1 MHLIKQHKLTAF
13 FVIYFC
19 FTLASNFVHAVTPAF
34 LQHIN
39 CPNSMFGF
47 AFAAMAFGQF
57 ITSALWGKI
66 GDKIGY
72 AKGTA
77 LGFIGYAVS
86 AILFSMAKSWHL
98 VIIARF
104 IGGMS
109 IASTRVNSMAY
120 LTSIDAPSE
129 DRNKLLVI
137 YASMQSIGGAFG
149 FLIGGVIGDRNIYYS
164 FYAQFATLL
173 LISLMTYLLVKE
185 HANFKKSDTKLTIRD
200 VNPMTSIISSMKMI
214 NLSIGVFL
222 ASALLTMFASSGF
235 DQNFNY
241 FLRVK
246 FNFAPSSSGMFK
258 AVVGLISLT
267 INLTLNMWIV
277 KKTNISKSMCV
288 TIFMAGVSI
297 FAMLASTNT
306 TMVLV
311 FALCYYAFYSMF
323 NPLQQAVMLK
333 NDDASSKGAV
343 AGLFNAAKSF
353 GMMTG
358 PTFAGLIFDINPDY
372 AFMTFGAFLILATVV
387 SYINY
392 LQLKKK
398 GVYND

>member
-1 MHLIKQHKLTAF
+1 MNLIKQHKLTAF
-13 FVIYFC
+13 FVLYFG
-19 FTLASNFVHAVTPAF
+19 FTMASNFVHAVTPAF

-39 CPNSMFGF
+39 CSNSMFGF

-57 ITSALWGKI
+57 ITSSLWGKL

-72 AKGTA
+72 ARSIA
-77 LGFIGYAVS
+77 LGFIGYGVS
-86 AILFSMAKSWHL
+86 AILFSMATSWHL

-109 IASTRVNSMAY
+109 VAGTRVNSMAY
-120 LTSIDAPSE
+120 LTSIDASSQ
-129 DRNKLLVI
+129 DRSKLLVM

-149 FLIGGVIGDRNIYYS
+149 FLIGGIIGDVNLYYS
-164 FYAQFATLL
+164 FYAQFAAMISIALL
-173 LISLMTYLLVKE
+173 SFMMVKE
-185 HANFKKSDTKLTIRD
+185 HSNFVRSTEKVVLRD
-200 VNPMTSIISSMKMI
+200 VNPLTSIKSGMKLI
-214 NLSIGVFL
+214 NVTIGVFL
-222 ASALLTMFASSGF
+222 VSAFLTMFASRGF

-258 AVVGLISLT
+258 AVVGIISLV

-288 TIFMAGVSI
+288 TIMLAAVSI
-297 FAMLASTNT
+297 FAMVGSTNH
-306 TMVLV
+306 TMVLF
-311 FALCYYAFYSMF
+311 FALCYYAFFSMF
-323 NPLQQAVMLK
+323 NPLQQSVMLK
-333 NDDASSKGAV
+333 NDDTSAKGAV
-343 AGLFNAAKSF
+343 AGLFNAAKAF
-353 GMMTG
+353 GMMAG

-372 AFMTFGAFLILATVV
+372 AFLTFGATLVLASIV

-392 LQLKKK
+392 LQLRKA
-398 GVYND
+398 GVYKD